1 MSDRFDEI
9 PAQVDELLGIL
20 SKQLG
25 RLNGF
30 ETDIVPRIGRTSDSV
45 LIPVQILESAYTA
58 IETLFVR
65 ISQAFENHLTADR
78 WHADL
83 LDKMVL
89 EFPGVRPRVIAAE
102 TQARLRELMRFRHFT
117 RYYFELDFDWRK
129 IDLLVLLFREAV
141 PLLER
146 DLDDF
151 AGKVKAVLG

>member
-9 PAQVDELLGIL
+9 PAQVDELLAIL

-25 RLNGF
+25 RLKGF
-30 ETDIVPRIGRTSDSV
+30 ETDIVPKIGRTSDSV

-65 ISQAFENHLTADR
+65 ISQAFENHLIADR
-78 WHADL
+78 WHAEL

-89 EFPGVRPRVIAAE
+89 EIPGVRPRVIAPE

-129 IDLLVLLFREAV
+129 IDLLVLLFEAV

-146 DLDDF
+146 DLEDF
-151 AGKVKAVLG
+151 SGKLKAVLE

>member
-1 MSDRFDEI
+1 MGDRFDEI

-20 SKQLG
+20 SRQLA

-30 ETDIVPRIGRTSDSV
+30 ETDIVPKIGRTSDSV
-45 LIPVQILESAYTA
+45 LIPVQILESAFTA

-65 ISQAFENHLTADR
+65 VSQAFENHLIADR

-83 LDKMVL
+83 LDKMIL
-89 EFPGVRPRVIAAE
+89 EVPGVRPRVIAAE
-102 TQARLRELMRFRHFT
+102 TQARLRELMRFRGST
-117 RYYFELDFDWRK
+117 RYYFELDYDWRK

-146 DLDDF
+146 DLGSF
-151 AGKVKAVLG
+151 AAKLKAVLD

>member
-1 MSDRFDEI
+1 MGDRFDEI
-9 PAQVDELLGIL
+9 PAQIDELLGIL

-30 ETDIVPRIGRTSDSV
+30 ETDIVPKIGRTSDSV

-65 ISQAFENHLTADR
+65 VSQAFENHLIADR

-89 EFPGVRPRVIAAE
+89 EIPGVRPRVIAAE
-102 TQARLRELMRFRHFT
+102 TQTRLRELMRFRHFT
-117 RYYFELDFDWRK
+117 RYYFELDYDWRK

-146 DLDDF
+146 DLGSF
-151 AGKVKAVLG
+151 ASKLKAVLA